1 MSLVTID
8 ELTDVQL
15 DVLREIGNIGQGN
28 AATSLSAFS
37 GGCVNIA
44 VPDVSVLGV
53 SEVMEFMGGPDE
65 VVAGIMVRMT
75 GAVCGMMLTI
85 LRRDFVTKMVDTVFD
100 HRVEDF
106 GELNDIERSFVEE
119 IGNIL
124 SGSYLNAICELSG
137 LSADVSVPAGTYHA
151 QHILSCQSCI
161 QLCSR
166 DPDLICHLCTTFPG
180 ASARRSFYS
189 YSPKACCPDILRAR
203 ITDLPR
209 SDPCA
214 HPYIRGSVQGGLP
227 ERAAPVFSDIRPS
240 SRSCS

>member
-1 MSLVTID
+1 MSGGAVMSLVTID

-85 LRRDFVTKMVDTVFD
+85 LRRDFVTKMVDTVFG

-137 LSADVSVPAGTYHA
+137 LSADVSVPDVTVDMVGA
-151 QHILSCQSCI
+151 ILSVPAI
-161 QLCSR
+161 E
-166 DPDLICHLCTTFPG
+166 
-180 ASARRSFYS
+180 SAVN
-189 YSPKACCPDILRAR
+189 
-203 ITDLPR
+203 
-209 SDPCA
+209 
-214 HPYIRGSVQGGLP
+214 GSKVLFIDGGFK
-227 ERAAPVFSDIRPS
+227 FSDKYEHYAGQKASCHMIFIPELS
-240 SRSCS
+240 SLNRIFSVLGVEK